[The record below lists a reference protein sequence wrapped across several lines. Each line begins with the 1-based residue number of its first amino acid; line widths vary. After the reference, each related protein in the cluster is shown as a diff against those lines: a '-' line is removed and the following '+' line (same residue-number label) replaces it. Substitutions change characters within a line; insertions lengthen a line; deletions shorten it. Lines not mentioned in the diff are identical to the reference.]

1 MEHTMGTP
9 NPVVANKSLEP
20 EAKVRIT
27 LNPARNTMSCVPRFH
42 PVYSLD
48 GVPSVAGTSS
58 DGAVL
63 INLQGPVKHVIR
75 LKELN
80 S

>member
-1 MEHTMGTP
+1 METP
-9 NPVVANKSLEP
+9 NPVVADKSLEP

-27 LNPARNTMSCVPRFH
+27 LDPARNTISCVSSLL

-48 GVPSVAGTSS
+48 GVSSVAGTSS